1 MGDILY
7 DDIIS
12 RIQHIYATSTSQEQQ
27 YLRQILTEL
36 ADTGVSTTYEQIW
49 LADFKEIPVD
59 IDTFI
64 KSETYLGK
72 TNRCGQAVYPFWR
85 RTLHD
90 IFSAGNKYHEII
102 LTGATRIGKS
112 STAITATAYMLYRL
126 MCLRD
131 PQKFFNKKDV
141 SKFSILFF
149 NITKDLAQGVAYREF
164 NDTLK
169 ESPWFNAH
177 GTFSNSE
184 ENFYYKPEGGKV
196 IIDYGS
202 DASHG
207 LGQQVFV
214 GFMDECNFSKAGI
227 KDVNKAKAHMKN
239 TYNTISTRVKGTF
252 KHGGEVFGKVFAV
265 SSKRSDSDFMESYV
279 QEQLNAG
286 AGDHMYISDAPQWEV
301 LPRETFAKETF
312 YIAVGDR
319 YHKGFVVPDNQ
330 CFPDAIKELEM
341 QGYRILE
348 PPIDMKSDFN
358 ADFDIAL
365 RDLAGI
371 ANVGALS
378 FITQELVS
386 HCINRERRNPF
397 YNEILQIGVNDSY
410 SIEEFFHI
418 NEVPEIFKRIPIYLH
433 MDLSLTNDR
442 TGLSAGGITN
452 RVDIISDDGRKIS
465 MPFFTHMF
473 SIAIQAPR
481 GDKIPYAKI
490 ISFICWL
497 RRKGFNIV
505 DASRDQFQSEYVG
518 QQLESQGFTST
529 KLSLDRTPD
538 GYIALKDIL
547 ADKRIDM
554 LDSSL
559 LQDELVHL
567 QQDSITKKVDH
578 PAGGSKDV
586 ADSFAGWIWNAT
598 KNNPGVTIS
607 TKKIVSV
614 IKAVN
619 GINNRYLNTS
629 TSVTEAL
636 AKFYKR

>member
-1 MGDILY
+1 MSDIFY
-7 DDIIS
+7 NDIIS
-12 RIQHIYATSTSQEQQ
+12 RIQHIYSTSTSQEQQ
-27 YLRQILTEL
+27 YLKQILTEL
-36 ADTGVSTTYEQIW
+36 ADTGTSFTYEQIW

-64 KSETYLGK
+64 ESETYLGK

-85 RTLHD
+85 RTLHE

-149 NITKDLAQGVAYREF
+149 NITKDLAKGVAYREF

-177 GTFSNSE
+177 GTFSNSV

-227 KDVNKAKAHMKN
+227 KDVNKAKAHMRD

-286 AGDHMYISDAPQWEV
+286 AGEHMYISDAPQWEV

-312 YIAVGDR
+312 FIAVGDR

-330 CFPDAIKELEM
+330 CFPDAIHELKT

-378 FITQELVS
+378 FITQEIISL
-386 HCINRERRNPF
+386 CINRERRNPF
-397 YNEILQIGVNDSY
+397 YNDVLQIGINDSY

-418 NEVPEIFKRIPIYLH
+418 DEVPEIFKRIPIYLH
-433 MDLSLTNDR
+433 MDLSLINDK

-452 RVDIISDDGRKIS
+452 RVDIMGDDNKKIS

-473 SIAIQAPR
+473 SVAIQAPR

-490 ISFICWL
+490 VSFICWL
-497 RRKGFNIV
+497 RRKGFNII

-598 KNNPGVTIS
+598 KSNPGVIVS
-607 TKKIVSV
+607 TKNIVSA
-614 IKAVN
+614 IKSVN
-619 GINNRYLNTS
+619 NINHKLNTS

-636 AKFYKR
+636 AKLYKR